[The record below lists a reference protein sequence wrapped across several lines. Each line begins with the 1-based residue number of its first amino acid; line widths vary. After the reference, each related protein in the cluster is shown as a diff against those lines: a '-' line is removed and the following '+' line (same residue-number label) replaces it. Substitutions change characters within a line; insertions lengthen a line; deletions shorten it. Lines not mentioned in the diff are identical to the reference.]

1 MIVNAQINN
10 YKILKQIGSGA
21 FGLVYLCQ
29 DLNDPSKQY
38 ACKAI
43 LKQQSSTKNV
53 EDPNIKKSNILQTQL
68 YHYFKSLS
76 YKIFL
81 PSLNL
86 DSLMNMPLDQLQSEN
101 SYYRE
106 IILHLRSNHLP
117 NVVKISEI
125 LESSIAV
132 FIFMDYFPMDLF
144 TSIVDDQHFINNP
157 LLIKKCFIQ
166 LAGLVKDL
174 ADIGIYHCD
183 IKPENI
189 LLDSNDNIKL
199 CDFGLA
205 TDKIFLNLDTCVGS
219 SYYMAPERVSGTS
232 DTVREHVMGT
242 RVNDRL
248 KMMMSFSN
256 GSQYPTIAGD
266 IWSLTII
273 LMNLLTTRN
282 PWLKA
287 IPTDN
292 TFSHFIKNKK
302 VLSKILDLSD
312 DMLELLIGTENMGE
326 AYIAKN
332 KSYNHLQDFE
342 SDPLAGVK
350 LHGIMT
356 LNPWERGDTE
366 VLSYF
371 IERVAKSEQFLRD
384 SVDPATNKTIK
395 GGRLGLVRPLE
406 DFEIDDILHKRKQP
420 QFFQDMNKEVSFEFL
435 MNHFSRNSSFGN
447 LNNKAN
453 TLQSQQV
460 TNTVVNTRENT
471 MRTLS
476 STGSTLPRANTLFDF
491 PNSNYLNFN
500 DENVDRHNDQGSF
513 FELGLENE
521 AYKSEFTPNKSLNVN
536 IQSFLN
542 KMHSYSD
549 FMEEN
554 DVDMGMKD
562 SMFYQYSHAD
572 SK

>member
-1 MIVNAQINN
+1 
-10 YKILKQIGSGA
+10 
-21 FGLVYLCQ
+21 
-29 DLNDPSKQY
+29 
-38 ACKAI
+38 
-43 LKQQSSTKNV
+43 
-53 EDPNIKKSNILQTQL
+53 
-68 YHYFKSLS
+68 
-76 YKIFL
+76 
-81 PSLNL
+81 
-86 DSLMNMPLDQLQSEN
+86 
-101 SYYRE
+101 
-106 IILHLRSNHLP
+106 
-117 NVVKISEI
+117 
-125 LESSIAV
+125 
-132 FIFMDYFPMDLF
+132 
-144 TSIVDDQHFINNP
+144 
-157 LLIKKCFIQ
+157 
-166 LAGLVKDL
+166 
-174 ADIGIYHCD
+174 
-183 IKPENI
+183 
-189 LLDSNDNIKL
+189 
-199 CDFGLA
+199 
-205 TDKIFLNLDTCVGS
+205 
-219 SYYMAPERVSGTS
+219 
-232 DTVREHVMGT
+232 
-242 RVNDRL
+242 
-248 KMMMSFSN
+248 
-256 GSQYPTIAGD
+256 
-266 IWSLTII
+266 
-273 LMNLLTTRN
+273 
-282 PWLKA
+282 
-287 IPTDN
+287 
-292 TFSHFIKNKK
+292 
-302 VLSKILDLSD
+302 
-312 DMLELLIGTENMGE
+312 MLELLIGTENMGE

-513 FELGLENE
+513 L
-521 AYKSEFTPNKSLNVN
+521 S
-536 IQSFLN
+536 
-542 KMHSYSD
+542 
-549 FMEEN
+549 
-554 DVDMGMKD
+554 
-562 SMFYQYSHAD
+562 
-572 SK
+572 

>member
-1 MIVNAQINN
+1 
-10 YKILKQIGSGA
+10 
-21 FGLVYLCQ
+21 
-29 DLNDPSKQY
+29 
-38 ACKAI
+38 
-43 LKQQSSTKNV
+43 
-53 EDPNIKKSNILQTQL
+53 
-68 YHYFKSLS
+68 
-76 YKIFL
+76 
-81 PSLNL
+81 
-86 DSLMNMPLDQLQSEN
+86 
-101 SYYRE
+101 
-106 IILHLRSNHLP
+106 
-117 NVVKISEI
+117 
-125 LESSIAV
+125 
-132 FIFMDYFPMDLF
+132 
-144 TSIVDDQHFINNP
+144 
-157 LLIKKCFIQ
+157 
-166 LAGLVKDL
+166 
-174 ADIGIYHCD
+174 
-183 IKPENI
+183 
-189 LLDSNDNIKL
+189 
-199 CDFGLA
+199 
-205 TDKIFLNLDTCVGS
+205 
-219 SYYMAPERVSGTS
+219 
-232 DTVREHVMGT
+232 
-242 RVNDRL
+242 
-248 KMMMSFSN
+248 
-256 GSQYPTIAGD
+256 
-266 IWSLTII
+266 
-273 LMNLLTTRN
+273 MNLLTTRN

-476 STGSTLPRANTLFDF
+476 STGSTLPRVNTLFDF

-542 KMHSYSD
+542 KMHSYSN

-562 SMFYQYSHAD
+562 SMFYQYTHAD